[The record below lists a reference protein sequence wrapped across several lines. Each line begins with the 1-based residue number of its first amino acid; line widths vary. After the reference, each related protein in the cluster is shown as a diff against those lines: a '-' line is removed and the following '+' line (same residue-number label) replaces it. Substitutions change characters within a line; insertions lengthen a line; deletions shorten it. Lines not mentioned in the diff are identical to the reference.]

1 MKRAIIVVPWGVGAV
16 LLCWALFYVA
26 GALFGPLYQGEDE
39 STRNFKLFILAS
51 LVSGIVGIIA
61 GLWRTKPRA

>member
-1 MKRAIIVVPWGVGAV
+1 MKRAIIVVLWGVGAL
-16 LLCWALFYVA
+16 LLCWTLFYAA

-51 LVSGIVGIIA
+51 LVSCFIGIIA
-61 GLWRTKPRA
+61 GLWRSRPRA

>member
-1 MKRAIIVVPWGVGAV
+1 MKRAIIVVLWCVGAV
-16 LLCWALFYVA
+16 LLCWALFYAA